1 MHKLGSPSPPH
12 PSLPCTLRDPRYPL
26 VASWGPPLYFV
37 PLSCWRLSKKCAQKQ
52 ESRQQR
58 EDTNADMTSSSKDV
72 MAAVAKVHGHE
83 QPEEHWGQM
92 APAIAQYVGA
102 VCRASHLCME
112 CTLMILLILLV
123 PVNLIF
129 SALWQHPAQ
138 QEQEQEQQQQQPRQ
152 APG

>member
-1 MHKLGSPSPPH
+1 MHAQTQLSCP
-12 PSLPCTLRDPRYPL
+12 PCTLHDPLLAR
-26 VASWGPPLYFV
+26 GPPLYFV

-52 ESRQQR
+52 ESRQPSVAAGWQQR

-72 MAAVAKVHGHE
+72 MAAVGKGAMGGG
-83 QPEEHWGQM
+83 GQM

-102 VCRASHLCME
+102 ISRASHLCME

-129 SALWQHPAQ
+129 SALRQHPEQ
-138 QEQEQEQQQQQPRQ
+138 QEQQQQPRQ